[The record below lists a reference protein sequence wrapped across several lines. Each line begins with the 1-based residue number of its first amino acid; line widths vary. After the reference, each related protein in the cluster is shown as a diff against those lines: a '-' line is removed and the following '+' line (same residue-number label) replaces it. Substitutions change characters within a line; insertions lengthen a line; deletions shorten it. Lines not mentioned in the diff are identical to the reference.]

1 MLHHMAEQI
10 SRETVAHVARLAR
23 VHLSDEELDAFAA
36 QLGDILAHFDVLNS
50 VDTANVEPTAQ
61 IQPLRNVVAEDEAAD
76 SLPVEAVLALAPLT
90 EDGYLRVR
98 AVLE

>member
-1 MLHHMAEQI
+1 MLPHMTEQI
-10 SRETVAHVARLAR
+10 SRDTVAHVARLAR
-23 VHLSDEELDAFAA
+23 VHLTDEELDRYAA

-50 VDTANVEPTAQ
+50 VDTNNVEPTAQ
-61 IQPLRNVVAEDEAAD
+61 IQPLRNVLAEDKAQE
-76 SLPVEAVLALAPLT
+76 SLPVEVVLALAPLT